1 MDDLELY
8 LLTVSIVSEKYPD
21 RWVDRI
27 SLEGQMRFYMQ
38 VAEDYKMFY
47 RNKVYYNEGP
57 HSKQQYS

>member
-38 VAEDYKMFY
+38 VAEDYKIY
-47 RNKVYYNEGP
+47 P
-57 HSKQQYS
+57 I